1 MMVHFDRRLLLGL
14 LLLVLV
20 VGVLGFFVGRLL
32 APQAPVPQPPPPQN
46 GSTTETS
53 TRQVRLFFA
62 VPDAD
67 RLQAEDRTIPRAAS
81 FVEEARRTV
90 AELIK
95 GPQGDL
101 SPTIPPGVGLLQL
114 YIDGRGTA
122 YVDFSRDLQTNH
134 PGGTGGELLTIY
146 SIVDTLT
153 ANFAEIQRVKILV
166 EGSEILTLAGH
177 VDTRRPFM
185 PRYSLERVR

>member
-1 MMVHFDRRLLLGL
+1 MPEIDRKTLLGL
-14 LLLVLV
+14 VSVVLAVGLV
-20 VGVLGFFVGRLL
+20 GFLVGRTF
-32 APQAPVPQPPPPQN
+32 APRAPVPRTAPVEDE
-46 GSTTETS
+46 SAVDATS
-53 TRQVRLFFA
+53 RRIRLFFA

-67 RLQAEDRTIPRAAS
+67 KLQEEERDIPRATY
-81 FVEEARRTV
+81 FVEEAKKTV

-95 GPQGDL
+95 GPEGEL
-101 SPTIPPGVGLLQL
+101 NPTIPPGVKLRQL

-122 YVDFSRDLQTNH
+122 YVDFTRDLQTKH

-153 ANFAEIQRVKILV
+153 ANFEEIQRVKILV

-177 VDTRRPFM
+177 IDTRRPFR